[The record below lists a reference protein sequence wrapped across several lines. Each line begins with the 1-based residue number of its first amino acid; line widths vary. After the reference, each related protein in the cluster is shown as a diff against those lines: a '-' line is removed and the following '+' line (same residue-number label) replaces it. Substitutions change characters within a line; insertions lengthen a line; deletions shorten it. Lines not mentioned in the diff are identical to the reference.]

1 MFRGRRESCIGEHY
15 SDYAVE
21 LDTACTTCKSVGEVC
36 IYVVKHFVKLV
47 TLVVLSLRF
56 VSLDKGTIFV
66 PLYKGLTC
74 RVQS

>member
-21 LDTACTTCKSVGEVC
+21 LDTACTTCRSRRSM
-36 IYVVKHFVKLV
+36 YVRGKHFVKLV